1 MVSVVIDQDILGR
14 GATRQ
19 FVTYDEM
26 KVFGMQ
32 KLAEELAEIHSIF
45 SNARRLLIFWGLD
58 GTEMSVNEIADHI
71 GSSAQNT
78 SQHLRLM
85 KGKSILVSRRDGQ
98 TVYYRIADGAVG
110 EYCRHVYRTSVR
122 DYFDAPALAVESE
135 TG

>member
-1 MVSVVIDQDILGR
+1 
-14 GATRQ
+14 
-19 FVTYDEM
+19 
-26 KVFGMQ
+26 MQ

-58 GTEMSVNEIADHI
+58 GTEMSVNEIAEHI

-85 KGKSILVSRRDGQ
+85 KGKSILSSRRDGQ
-98 TVYYRIADGAVG
+98 TIYYRIADTDVG
-110 EYCRHVYRTSVR
+110 RYCQHIYRNSVS
-122 DYFDAPALAVESE
+122 DYFDVPTLVFERE